1 MAHQPYFKQKL
12 ETLEYPENMRSVVDV
27 AREMF
32 INQSFYGGE
41 GYKDDENSS
50 RLYWETGDHHLGTYE
65 RMAVNAMNNTLII
78 AIERDRLVVNE
89 PEVNPIFHD
98 FRRASLSISMGWAGV
113 YLSNP
118 TNPWTES
125 DQPKTLQRGYQGP
138 EAKPYDFSH
147 DFRMRMNHSM
157 ARLGLEWQLAS

>member
-1 MAHQPYFKQKL
+1 MALQPYFKQKL
-12 ETLEYPENMRSVVDV
+12 ETLEYPENMRSVVGV

-32 INQSFYGGE
+32 INQDFYRGD

-50 RLYWETGDHHLGTYE
+50 RLYWETGDRHLGTYE
-65 RMAVNAMNNTLII
+65 RMAVNAINNTLII

-98 FRRASLSISMGWAGV
+98 FRHASLSISMGWAGV

-118 TNPWTES
+118 ASPWTES
-125 DQPKTLQRGYQGP
+125 DQPKTLRKGYQGP
-138 EAKPYDFSH
+138 EAKPYDFSR